1 MNFNTI
7 KGRIL
12 LALITI
18 GVIATA
24 LALFYSYFTY
34 KSMQKDA
41 VVKTQEYLGSTLDGL
56 LKKKEEIGLTNV
68 LAFASNETI
77 INALKNQDRD
87 AAFDELK
94 KINAFYKSN
103 SNFKGIKIHL
113 HDASL
118 NSFVRSWNKDKFG
131 DKLKSPQIAKVQKE
145 KKARITY
152 EIDDSGFMI
161 RGIAPIIDAGSVIG
175 SIEFLQGV
183 GSVSRDFA
191 KQNHKMLLLLNDFAI
206 SQNNKLAKNTQ
217 VSSYVLAND
226 KWFDKDLVTWAQG
239 VDYTKLLQDGFI
251 ITNNY
256 FITYKESLGSS
267 GKVCGIYLLA
277 EPIEEFE
284 ALTKEILSVTLS
296 FTLLI
301 IFVLLATIIL
311 LVIIVSRSTK
321 PLDNLM
327 QLSKELS
334 SGNGDLTKR
343 MAENKNV
350 QDLSKLDEVGVS
362 SHYINL
368 FLDQMQNIIKQ
379 FKSSTK
385 DDMAFVEEFD
395 KATHTVKEHSKEE
408 TELITKAKEEWN
420 LSQEKLIQMS
430 ESFKQMRQEI
440 DTASENLDEATHDVE
455 SMVHS
460 ISENSQ
466 QQIEL
471 AQKLQQL
478 SSDAKSA
485 RDVLEIIGDIAD
497 QTNLLALNAAIEA
510 ARAGEHG
517 RGFAVVADEVRKL
530 AERTQKSLQEIDVT
544 INLIVQSINDVS
556 EQMNHN
562 SQAIEALSGSSESV
576 KEHIQT
582 TNDLMHKVHNF
593 SDNSNATVASI
604 LKDAEAM
611 LKKMEMIDSLSEEN
625 TQSVINL
632 DTMVSSLA
640 QKMQALKDQV
650 SHLKT

>member
-12 LALITI
+12 LALILI
-18 GVIATA
+18 GVIATSVA
-24 LALFYSYFTY
+24 LLYSYYTY
-34 KSMQKDA
+34 KNMQKDA
-41 VVKTQEYLGSTLDGL
+41 VVKTREYLGLTLQAL
-56 LKKKEEIGLTNV
+56 LEKKEEIGLTNV
-68 LAFASNETI
+68 LAFASNEVI
-77 INALKNQDRD
+77 IDSLAEGDRA
-87 AAFDELK
+87 AAFAELS
-94 KINAFYKSN
+94 KINAFYKNN
-103 SNFKGIKIHL
+103 SNYKGIKIHI
-113 HDASL
+113 HDAAHR
-118 NSFVRSWNKDKFG
+118 SFVRSWNEKKFG
-131 DKLKSPQIAKVQKE
+131 DLLTSEQIAAVQSE
-145 KKARITY
+145 KKARISY

-161 RGIAPIIDAGSVIG
+161 RGIAPILKNGKLLG

-191 KQNHKMLLLLNDFAI
+191 KQNHKMILLLNEYAR
-206 SQNNKLAKNTQ
+206 SQNAKLSENIK
-217 VSSYVLAND
+217 VGSYVLANN
-226 KWFDKDLVTWAQG
+226 KWFDKELIKWSQNVAFGQ
-239 VDYTKLLQDGFI
+239 LLEDGYI
-251 ITNNY
+251 ITNDY
-256 FITYKESLGSS
+256 FITYKESRDSS

-277 EPIEEFE
+277 EPIEEFN
-284 ALTKEILSVTLS
+284 ALSKEILSVTLS
-296 FTLLI
+296 FTGLLI
-301 IFVLLATIIL
+301 LVLFFIIIL

-343 MAENKNV
+343 MLENTDTR
-350 QDLSKLDEVGVS
+350 DLKKLDEVAVS

-385 DDMAFVEEFD
+385 DDMEFVEEFD
-395 KATHTVKEHSKEE
+395 KATHKVKEHAKEE

-420 LSQEKLIQMS
+420 ASQHKLTEMS
-430 ESFKQMRQEI
+430 ESFKQMRHEI
-440 DTASENLDEATHDVE
+440 DTASANLDEATHDVE

-460 ISENSQ
+460 ISENSEQ
-466 QQIEL
+466 QTEL

-485 RDVLEIIGDIAD
+485 RDVLEIISDIAD

-562 SQAIEALSGSSESV
+562 SKAIETLSDSSESV

-593 SDNSNATVASI
+593 SESSNATVSSI
-604 LKDAEAM
+604 LQEADAM
-611 LKKMEMIDSLSEEN
+611 LHKMEMIDALSEEN
-625 TQSVINL
+625 TQSVIDL

-640 QKMQALKDQV
+640 TKMRSLRDQV